1 MERIIQWILLIVLI
15 QAFTYAQK
23 LEKKNYQISAA
34 TSEVRIDGVLDEQAW
49 SQATTIPLN
58 YEWTPGNN
66 TAPPVKTECL
76 VTYDDRRLYIA
87 FRCYDPKPNQIRAHL
102 MDRDAIFTFV
112 QDDHVGFQ
120 LDTFNDKRRAF
131 QFRINPLGV
140 QMDAI
145 FSQLDGI
152 EDFSWDAIWR
162 SAGKINDEGFVVE
175 VALPFNQLR
184 FPANSEPQ
192 TWGIDAFRS
201 YPRAVR
207 HRMAAAPRDRNN
219 GCFLCQI
226 DTIKG
231 FEGISPGK
239 NLEITPTLTA
249 SRTDVRDPF
258 PNGDIVGGDEDTEL
272 GVTGR
277 WGITPNLTLSGTYNP
292 DFSQVEADVA
302 QLEVNTRFALFFP
315 EKRPFFLEGVDY
327 FATPLQAVFTR
338 TVVDPKAGLKLT
350 GKYGK
355 NGIGVFLT
363 EDEVNTVLIPS
374 NQNTSIASLE
384 GNVTNSVVRYRRDI
398 GSNSTIG
405 ALLTDRQGDAGYQN
419 RLYGVDSF
427 LRLSPKNSLQIQAL
441 RSETHYPDT
450 VRQTYLQKEGELAGE
465 ALYADFNHFSNHWF
479 AGATYQSFDPE
490 FRADSGFINRVDIRD
505 LNGFINRVFRRA
517 SGWYTQ
523 IDFGLQAGRIENHD
537 GLLTDQNIT
546 LFGNYRGPLQSV
558 VGLNLNRGK
567 ERFGQTLYELDTPS
581 IQLQMQPTG
590 WAKLGLNGRFGDAID
605 FDNDRE
611 GDLFEWGGS
620 AELKFGRHLN
630 IQLNHN
636 ARKLGIDQGEVF
648 QADLSQVRAFYHFN
662 LRTYFRALVQ
672 YRQVD
677 RDPNLFRFTVP
688 QDQEGL
694 FNQLLFSYKVNPAT
708 VFLLGYADNRAGADT
723 VDLTLSDRTFFLKLG
738 YAWTY

>member
-1 MERIIQWILLIVLI
+1 MGRFFCLFLFLGFTH
-15 QAFTYAQK
+15 AFAQVQVSG
-23 LEKKNYQISAA
+23 KKYPISSA
-34 TSEVRIDGVLDEQAW
+34 TSSIRIDGVLDEEAW
-49 SQATTIPLN
+49 SQATKIPLN

-66 TAPPVKTECL
+66 TKPPVQTECL
-76 VTYDDRRLYIA
+76 VTYDDRRFYIA
-87 FRCYDPKPNQIRAHL
+87 FRCFDPNYAQIRAHL

-120 LDTFNDKRRAF
+120 LDTFHDKRRAF

-145 FSQLDGI
+145 FSELDGI
-152 EDFSWDAIWR
+152 EDFSWDAIWN
-162 SAGKINDEGFVVE
+162 SAGKINDTGYVVE

-184 FPANSEPQ
+184 FPADTGPQ
-192 TWGIDAFRS
+192 TWGIDIFRS

-207 HRMAAAPRDRNN
+207 HRMSSAPRDRNN
-219 GCFLCQI
+219 GCILCQVDAI
-226 DTIKG
+226 EG
-231 FEGISPGK
+231 LEGISPGK

-258 PNGDIVGGDEDTEL
+258 PDGDIVNGDEDTEL

-315 EKRPFFLEGVDY
+315 EKRPFFLEGVDF

-363 EDEVNTVLIPS
+363 EDEVNTILIPS
-374 NQNTSIASLE
+374 NQNTHIASLD
-384 GNVTNSVVRYRRDI
+384 GDVTGVVLRYRRDI
-398 GSNSTIG
+398 GANSTVG
-405 ALLTDRQGDAGYQN
+405 ALLTDRGGDAGYEN
-419 RLYGVDSF
+419 RVYGVDSF
-427 LRLSPKNSLQIQAL
+427 LRLSPKNSLQLQAL
-441 RSETHYPDT
+441 RSETTYPGQVQQIYAQDSG
-450 VRQTYLQKEGELAGE
+450 QIEGD
-465 ALYADFNHFSNHWF
+465 ALFANFNHFSNNWF
-479 AGATYQSFDPE
+479 AGANYRSYDPG
-490 FRADSGFINRVDIRD
+490 FRADSGFINRVDTRD
-505 LNGFINRVFRRA
+505 LNGFINRVFRKA

-523 IDFGLQAGRIENHD
+523 IDFGIQAGRIEDHN
-537 GLLTDQNIT
+537 GELTDQNID
-546 LFGNYRGPLQSV
+546 LFANYRGPFQSF
-558 VGLNLNRGK
+558 VGVNISRGK
-567 ERFGQTLYELDTPS
+567 ERFGQVLYDLDAPS
-581 IQLQMQPTG
+581 IRFQMQPNG
-590 WAKLGLNGRFGDAID
+590 WAKLGLNARFGDAID
-605 FDNDRE
+605 FDNDRK

-630 IQLNHN
+630 FQLNHN
-636 ARKLGIDQGEVF
+636 ARQLEIDQGEVF
-648 QADLSQVRAFYHFN
+648 QADLSQLRAFYHFN
-662 LRTYFRALVQ
+662 LRAYFRALVQ

-677 RDPNLFRFTVP
+677 RDPNLFRFSVAEA
-688 QDQEGL
+688 QEGL
-694 FNQLLFSYKVNPAT
+694 FNQLLFSYKVNPST
-708 VFLLGYADNRAGADT
+708 VFLLGYADNRAGADA